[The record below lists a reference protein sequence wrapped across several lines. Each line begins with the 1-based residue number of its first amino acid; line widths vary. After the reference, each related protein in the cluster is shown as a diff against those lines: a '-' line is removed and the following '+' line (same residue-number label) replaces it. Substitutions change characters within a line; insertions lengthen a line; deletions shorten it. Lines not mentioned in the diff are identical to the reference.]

1 MRVLSLSQL
10 KISHSMPTLYPV
22 PNLNSRRIYIFPLCA
37 IRNQARVSKC
47 LVRPSNYAS
56 GRRGGVG
63 FLGDCRG
70 VAGEQDK
77 KGSAGS

>member
-22 PNLNSRRIYIFPLCA
+22 PKLNSRRIYISPLCA

-63 FLGDCRG
+63 FLEDCRG

>member
-1 MRVLSLSQL
+1 MRILSLFQL
-10 KISHSMPTLYPV
+10 KINHSGPTLYSV
-22 PNLNSRRIYIFPLCA
+22 PNLNSQRIYISPPCA
-37 IRNQARVSKC
+37 IRNQARVVRC

-56 GRRGGVG
+56 RRRGGVG
-63 FLGDCRG
+63 FPGDCRG